1 MVGDTGVQIDVPAE
15 PRAIAAAIGEALA
28 RGPDAGAA
36 ARERV
41 LREFSLDARA
51 AALHD
56 LVERALAGR

>member
-1 MVGDTGVQIDVPAE
+1 
-15 PRAIAAAIGEALA
+15 
-28 RGPDAGAA
+28 
-36 ARERV
+36 V

>member
-1 MVGDTGVQIDVPAE
+1 VGETGVLVDAPAD
-15 PRAIAAAIGEALA
+15 PNAVASAIREALA
-28 RGPDAGAA
+28 RGPEARAA

-41 LREFSLDARA
+41 LREFSLDTRA